1 MANRQVILDALKDH
15 AEGNIS
21 KARANVEIFL
31 SNAVGVATH
40 GDLLAEINKQ
50 LKIMSDNIEIVEVL
64 DKHFKND

>member
-1 MANRQVILDALKDH
+1 MANRQVILNALKDH

-40 GDLLAEINKQ
+40 GDLLAEITKQ
-50 LKIMSDNIEIVEVL
+50 LKIMSDNTEIVEVL